1 MEGGN
6 GGHEEYIEDLTND
19 DYEVALKL
27 HLEEL
32 VAFATKQTF
41 GLFNR
46 VLNQLAL
53 CTLISSGPLSGCDMF

>member
-1 MEGGN
+1 MALLVGENRQDEGGS
-6 GGHEEYIEDLTND
+6 
-19 DYEVALKL
+19 
-27 HLEEL
+27 EL